1 MKEERIEVGK
11 ESAGQRIDKFLAK
24 ELAELSRSYIQELI
38 NEGQIMVNGVEVK
51 KSYTLEAS
59 DLLKVEIPEAET
71 VDLKPQEI
79 PLSIVYEDDE
89 LLVVNKQA
97 NLVVHPAP
105 GHPDGTLVNALL
117 YHCDN
122 LAGISGVKRPG
133 IVHRLDKNTTGA
145 LVVAKN
151 DRAQKSLSKQFKERK
166 TKKIYWALVQGHV
179 KHKKAKIDAAIG
191 RDPKDRK
198 KMAVTSKNSKKAV
211 SKFEV
216 LDYYGDYTL
225 VEVELVTGRTH
236 QIRVH
241 FDYIGHPI
249 VGDNLYGYNK
259 SQLDIDRQLLHAK
272 VLGFYHPQSE
282 EWQEFEA
289 ELWDD
294 MKEVLAKL
302 D

>member
-79 PLSIVYEDDE
+79 PLSIVYEDDD

>member
-1 MKEERIEVGK
+1 LNI
-11 ESAGQRIDKFLAK
+11 I
-24 ELAELSRSYIQELI
+24 
-38 NEGQIMVNGVEVK
+38 
-51 KSYTLEAS
+51 
-59 DLLKVEIPEAET
+59 
-71 VDLKPQEI
+71 
-79 PLSIVYEDDE
+79 YEDGD

-151 DRAQKSLSKQFKERK
+151 DGAQKSLSKQFKERK

-225 VEVELVTGRTH
+225 VEVELITGRTH

-249 VGDNLYGYNK
+249 VGDSLYGYNK

-272 VLGFYHPQSE
+272 VLGFYHPQTE

-294 MKEVLAKL
+294 MKEVVAKL

>member
-1 MKEERIEVGK
+1 
-11 ESAGQRIDKFLAK
+11 
-24 ELAELSRSYIQELI
+24 
-38 NEGQIMVNGVEVK
+38 
-51 KSYTLEAS
+51 
-59 DLLKVEIPEAET
+59 
-71 VDLKPQEI
+71 
-79 PLSIVYEDDE
+79 
-89 LLVVNKQA
+89 
-97 NLVVHPAP
+97 
-105 GHPDGTLVNALL
+105 
-117 YHCDN
+117 
-122 LAGISGVKRPG
+122 
-133 IVHRLDKNTTGA
+133 
-145 LVVAKN
+145 
-151 DRAQKSLSKQFKERK
+151 
-166 TKKIYWALVQGHV
+166 
-179 KHKKAKIDAAIG
+179 
-191 RDPKDRK
+191 
-198 KMAVTSKNSKKAV
+198 MAVTSKNSKKAV

-294 MKEVLAKL
+294 MQEVLAKL